1 MEFHFHLIIDG
12 WPTIPT
18 ISTKTLKWPKEKDKW
33 NMSIDICHIDIPKR
47 LTKSWRRAPGIQ
59 LSKLNTMIHGA
70 GRPGSNLGH
79 AQKGDKIKPIHGIS
93 FPSDN

>member
-1 MEFHFHLIIDG
+1 LTDGQQFQQYQQSKQNPHLRTEQDRLRQ
-12 WPTIPT
+12 
-18 ISTKTLKWPKEKDKW
+18 TLKWPKEKDKW

-47 LTKSWRRAPGIQ
+47 LTSPEHKKS
-59 LSKLNTMIHGA
+59 MIHGV

-79 AQKGDKIKPIHGIS
+79 AQKSDKVKPIHGIP